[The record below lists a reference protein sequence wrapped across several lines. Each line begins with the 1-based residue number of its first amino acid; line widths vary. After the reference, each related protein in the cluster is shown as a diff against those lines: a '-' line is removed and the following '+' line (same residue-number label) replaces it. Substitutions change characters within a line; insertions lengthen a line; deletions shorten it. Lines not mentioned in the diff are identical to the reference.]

1 MVALVVIDLT
11 LGDADPATT
20 EGITMSDKPSYLS
33 LLNAISLGE
42 GEAECY
48 LNCWAETTTDDA
60 VRQVIATVALREGEH
75 SKAFAKR
82 MCELGYT
89 VKPKE
94 SSDVAAKMAIASS
107 RTLSDKDKF
116 EKFGIGTAP
125 TNDDFFTKMFADASI
140 DIQTG
145 ALLGR
150 YIAEER
156 DSGRML
162 AGCYAHLSA
171 QSNGSSAGPTAADT
185 VNAGLDAR
193 LGRIEELLERLCSTM
208 AANN

>member
-1 MVALVVIDLT
+1 
-11 LGDADPATT
+11 
-20 EGITMSDKPSYLS
+20 MSDKPSYLG

-48 LNCWAETTTDDA
+48 LNCWAETTTDPA

-82 MCELGYT
+82 MCELGYD

-94 SSDVAAKMAIASS
+94 HSDVAAKMAIASS
-107 RTLSDKDKF
+107 KTLTDKEKF
-116 EKFGIGTAP
+116 EKFGVGQAP

-156 DSGRML
+156 DSGRL
-162 AGCYAHLSA
+162 LSGCYNALCA
-171 QSNGSSAGPTAADT
+171 QSNGSTAGHTAADT
-185 VNAGLDAR
+185 VSAGLEAR
-193 LGRIEELLERLCSTM
+193 LGRIEELLERLCSVMT
-208 AANN
+208 AKN